1 MLKVSSKER
10 GEAAEKRELAK
21 LNIIKI
27 SKAEMKKLNEIVHSR
42 ELVKENTKRKIEII
56 HNKETRKYKIKVVV
70 ERNNNVVSASREF
83 YCCGSSWPAGIQCF
97 VCNNSC
103 DMY

>member
-27 SKAEMKKLNEIVHSR
+27 SKAEMKKLNEIVHNK
-42 ELVKENTKRKIEII
+42 ELVKENTKRKIKII
-56 HNKETRKYKIKVVV
+56 HNKETKNYKRKVVV
-70 ERNNNVVSASREF
+70 ERNNIGNF
-83 YCCGSSWPAGIQCF
+83 YCCGSIWPSGIQCF